1 VNTAKVNRIGT
12 LIKGTPREKGNGEFE
27 FEFTLSPRKA
37 YFEYFCIEKVG
48 LVNEMNSPF
57 TK

>member
-1 VNTAKVNRIGT
+1 MNRIGT
-12 LIKGTPREKGNGEFE
+12 LMKGTPREKGNGEFE

-57 TK
+57 SK

>member
-1 VNTAKVNRIGT
+1 VNTAKVDRIGT
-12 LIKGTPREKGNGEFE
+12 LIKETPREKGNGEFE

-37 YFEYFCIEKVG
+37 YFEYFSIQKMG
-48 LVNEMNSPF
+48 LVNETNSPF